1 MVALLTLKHRQIEA
15 LLAEVEQRA
24 DPEQCGGALN
34 KAASELLLHMAVE
47 EAIFYPAVCR
57 WAAEVLPPSTTVV
70 GDSTH
75 AGLKAALAALRRWAP
90 AEPGFGPACSWLR
103 EEVVQH
109 HRAEEASTFRHLAQS
124 MPAAEREAI
133 GHLVAEHERAL
144 RASSCAGASVSADPW
159 AFTPSQAAGRGSS
172 SQSCCQGLCS
182 GST

>member
-15 LLAEVEQRA
+15 LLAEVEQST
-24 DPEQCGGALN
+24 DPERCGGVLS

-47 EAIFYPAVCR
+47 EAAFYPAVCR
-57 WAAEVLPPSTTVV
+57 WGAEVLPPSTTVV
-70 GDSTH
+70 GDKTH

-90 AEPGFGPACSWLR
+90 AEPGFFPACSRLR

-144 RASSCAGASVSADPW
+144 RAISSAGASVSADPR
-159 AFTPSQAAGRGSS
+159 ASTPSQAAGRGSS
-172 SQSCCQGLCS
+172 SQSCSQGLCS